1 MYSIRARNLEFLIN
15 SVSIFEMGEVT
26 LIIYVCPNCGRPHS
40 PEEFDESRFCHHC
53 GKFLTSSDRRLIEHN
68 KRKDVKTKRRTTRNE
83 TKADKDPRIEKLL
96 EFGKTVDAQELVP
109 VLEEEAAELIKKD
122 PFAFALAGV
131 LDRGTKAEIIWTIPY
146 YIKKQ
151 LGDLDPY
158 FFANASLEELERI
171 IQILPVKPRYVTDA
185 PRTLRG
191 LSRIV
196 VTECD
201 GQTQRLWENRSSS
214 AVKATF
220 ERIYGVGPGIA
231 SMIILLLE
239 RWFGVH
245 FDDVD
250 HRNMDVKPDVHIIRV
265 FHRLGFIDESDS
277 RSVLEAARR
286 LNPNYPGELDSPA
299 WVIGRTWCTA
309 SIPKCKRCP
318 VNEVCP
324 KTFERTRV
332 QL

>member
-1 MYSIRARNLEFLIN
+1 
-15 SVSIFEMGEVT
+15 
-26 LIIYVCPNCGRPHS
+26 
-40 PEEFDESRFCHHC
+40 
-53 GKFLTSSDRRLIEHN
+53 LIEQDE
-68 KRKDVKTKRRTTRNE
+68 RKKAKTPRRTTENE
-83 TKADKDPRIEKLL
+83 IRADKDPRVEKLL
-96 EFGKTVDAQELVP
+96 EFAETVNAQELVP
-109 VLEEEAAELIKKD
+109 VLEEEATELVKED

-171 IQILPVKPRYVTDA
+171 IQKLPVKPRYVTDA
-185 PRTLRG
+185 PHTLRG
-191 LSRIV
+191 LSRIIV
-196 VTECD
+196 NECN
-201 GQTQRLWENRSSS
+201 GQAQRLWENKSSK
-214 AVKATF
+214 AVQATF

-265 FHRLGFIDESDS
+265 FHRLGFIDEPDS
-277 RSVLEAARR
+277 HSALEAARR
-286 LNPNYPGELDSPA
+286 LNPDYPGELDSPA

-309 SIPKCKRCP
+309 SIPQCKRCP

-324 KTFERTRV
+324 KTFERTRM